1 MTPRPRD
8 RPASHLT
15 DRPGDSR
22 LSQKP
27 GDMNT
32 PRPPGLA
39 LPTARVTRV
48 NRITSPARITRPAAR
63 IPLLTALTLF
73 TALLPAC
80 AHTTTP
86 ATTGVQLDPAPPHVT
101 PYADLQILRHR
112 AAMGLTDV
120 VRAELGPRIAGTDS
134 SPDPGRDALRVLAIE
149 LALVQGDQTAA
160 RGELERLE
168 LAVQTLGDH
177 ASPELRA
184 RSAVLRGAFLFAE
197 RRFAD
202 ARSSHLR
209 ALVAL
214 EQPGP
219 NTAFKGTA
227 LRALARDQLALG
239 ESESAVSTLGRAI
252 EIHRESKDAY
262 IELHEDLLLAV
273 DVMLALKQPNE
284 AVIIASD
291 AYNQALTGF
300 GPDTLPHA
308 EALLVVGSATL
319 ASGDRD
325 AARTLVDDARQILE
339 RLQKERSDTRL
350 PVSSRALERCDELS
364 AALAASPVAV

>member
-1 MTPRPRD
+1 MPAPTPAHAR
-8 RPASHLT
+8 
-15 DRPGDSR
+15 R
-22 LSQKP
+22 LSPRTGGARLSRKP
-27 GDMNT
+27 GDMHPPPPPGHLHLSAKPDHLSPKPARARP
-32 PRPPGLA
+32 PRPALA
-39 LPTARVTRV
+39 A
-48 NRITSPARITRPAAR
+48 
-63 IPLLTALTLF
+63 LLAALTL
-73 TALLPAC
+73 AAC
-80 AHTTTP
+80 ARTTTP
-86 ATTGVQLDPAPPHVT
+86 ATTGIQLDPAPPHVT
-101 PYADLQILRHR
+101 PFADLQILRHR
-112 AAMGLTDV
+112 AAMGLTGA
-120 VRAELGPRIAGTDS
+120 VRAELGPRIASAS
-134 SPDPGRDALRVLAIE
+134 SEPDPGRDALRTLAIE

-160 RGELERLE
+160 RGELEHLE
-168 LAVQTLGDH
+168 RDVLTLGDH

-184 RSAVLRGAFLFAE
+184 RSAVLRGALLFAE

-214 EQPGP
+214 EQTGPRSPGE
-219 NTAFKGTA
+219 AFKGTA

-239 ESESAVSTLGRAI
+239 EAESAVNTLGRAI
-252 EIHRESKDAY
+252 ELHRESKDAY

-319 ASGDRD
+319 ASGDRE
-325 AARTLVDDARQILE
+325 AARTLVGDARQILE
-339 RLQKERSDTRL
+339 RLQTERSDTRL
-350 PVSSRALERCDELS
+350 PISSRALQRCDELS
-364 AALAASPVAV
+364 AALAGTPTSV